1 MSKKQTNMF
10 FMEIFNDIL
19 KINDTNVIIIYDTD
33 GNIWFGLKDIIKS
46 LGYSNIQKAMA
57 NIKTSINNKKLYSN
71 LYPTPTGEGS
81 LYNINKDILKP
92 NKLFINEAGLYEV
105 LSISTKPQA
114 KLFMDKYFTDI
125 MPTIRKTGSYKLHKS
140 DKLKLDKVNKKFY
153 SIKKSNKSLLN
164 NQRNIIYPD
173 GNALYVITK
182 IINKKKYYK
191 IGYTKNLNKR
201 LKVYN
206 TGEPHKILFNYYLMV
221 KNKEIDNCIKT
232 IMKNEEFIKNKE
244 YYMTTLNKI
253 LRFISKC
260 DTTLNK
266 INCGYCLEL
275 YDFDII
281 KDHKCKY
288 I

>member
-1 MSKKQTNMF
+1 MD
-10 FMEIFNDIL
+10 IFNDIL
-19 KINDTNVIIIYDTD
+19 KINDTNVIIIYDID
-33 GNIWFGLKDIIKS
+33 GNIWFGLRDILKVIGYRS
-46 LGYSNIQKAMA
+46 LENAMA
-57 NIKTSINNKKLYSN
+57 TIYIDKKNKKYYNKIDSYGQL
-71 LYPTPTGEGS
+71 EGS
-81 LYNINKDILKP
+81 KNMLKP
-92 NKLFINEAGLYEV
+92 NKIFINESGLYEI
-105 LSISTKPQA
+105 LSKTSKPLA
-114 KLFMDKYFTDI
+114 KIFMDKYFTDI

-140 DKLKLDKVNKKFY
+140 DKLKLDKVNKKLN
-153 SIKKSNKSLLN
+153 SIKQSNKSLTN
-164 NQRNIIYPD
+164 NQRNIIYPI
-173 GNALYVITK
+173 GYALYVITK

-206 TGEPHKILFNYYLMV
+206 TGEPNKILFNYYLIV
-221 KNKEIDNCIKT
+221 KDKKIDSCIKK

-253 LRFISKC
+253 LKFISKC
-260 DTTLNK
+260 DKTLNK

-275 YDFDII
+275 YDFDNI